1 MYYDSMKKKIPS
13 RHPNASAQR
22 PSNFKAAPSKS
33 FVKKKSKKLNGDGLL
48 KIATPK
54 DSALQFLRDEGLI
67 APDEIPS
74 NEDAVPLNFTRL
86 DSRQL
91 GAMHSRYAVRHSH
104 AIYVVSRYA
113 FRLAT
118 LRAGQRVDA
127 AKFRFRYSDD
137 YKRKY
142 ELDAALSMNKRYR
155 KREDEILTLEAKVD
169 VLNAVAASYEDLRN
183 AASREMYR
191 RGSEQAPKD

>member
-1 MYYDSMKKKIPS
+1 MS
-13 RHPNASAQR
+13 RNS
-22 PSNFKAAPSKS
+22 
-33 FVKKKSKKLNGDGLL
+33 VKKKSSRGTTDDVLT
-48 KIATPK
+48 IATPK
-54 DSALQFLRDEGLI
+54 GEQLKFLRDEGLI

-155 KREDEILTLEAKVD
+155 KREDEILQLEAKVD
-169 VLNAVAASYEDLRN
+169 VLNAVALSYEDLRN
-183 AASREMYR
+183 AASREMFR